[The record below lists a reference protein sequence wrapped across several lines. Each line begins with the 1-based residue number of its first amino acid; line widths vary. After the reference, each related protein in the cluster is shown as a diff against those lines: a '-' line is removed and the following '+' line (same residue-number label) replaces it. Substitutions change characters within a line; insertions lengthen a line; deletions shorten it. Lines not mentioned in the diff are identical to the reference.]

1 MQAVRRPVTALAA
14 VLSVAVLSGCGTGL
28 QAQTYQARTAGSSSS
43 SDVDGLALRGFT
55 IDVDPTA
62 APRLTGT
69 IVNRG
74 TENDQ
79 LVSASTPAASGVQFL
94 SASGAPVLDLP
105 ARHTSGTDWALQ
117 FDGLAAPLV
126 PGSFVEVTLQFAKA
140 GRTTLSVPVRA
151 LDNGLQGRTAAQDPY
166 HEG

>member
-1 MQAVRRPVTALAA
+1 MQAVRRPVIAFLC
-14 VLSVAVLSGCGTGL
+14 VAVLSGCGTGL
-28 QAQTYQARTAGSSSS
+28 HAQTYKARTAGSTSSA
-43 SDVDGLALRGFT
+43 DVDGLALRGFA

-62 APRLTGT
+62 APQLTGI

-74 TENDQ
+74 TKNDQ
-79 LVSASTPAASGVQFL
+79 LVSAATPAASGVQFL
-94 SASGAPVLDLP
+94 SASGSPVLELP
-105 ARHTSGTDWALQ
+105 AGRSSGSDWALQ

-126 PGSFVEVTLQFAKA
+126 PGTFVEVTLQFAKA

-151 LDNGLQGRTAAQDPY
+151 LDNGLEGRTPARDPY